1 MHWTNFNFAIQG
13 QTAAVAGRKMT
24 EKHKHEISEGAMRS
38 TKKRKKRAPETKKRR
53 KGRLEKNERE

>member
-24 EKHKHEISEGAMRS
+24 DKHKHEISEGS